1 MNNIECDFYVEPL
14 PHNYVFSC
22 RV

>member
-1 MNNIECDFYVEPL
+1 MNNIECDFYVELL
-14 PHNYVFSC
+14 PHTYVFSC